1 MACTHANDDD
11 VNATSIRRIAMWTLL
26 FLFLIYRYQRAAF
39 GLAGMALFGL
49 LKRMK

>member
-1 MACTHANDDD
+1 
-11 VNATSIRRIAMWTLL
+11 MWTLL

-39 GLAGMALFGL
+39 GLAGLGLFQM